1 MKTRWDS
8 TDADK
13 GLYKQGK
20 SYGFMRKGK
29 KTALQWTLL
38 LETHP
43 CVKDRLRIADS
54 NILIWTICRYV
65 SIYNAFDLYI
75 DMWVTCFWSI
85 CRHVSAMRLIYMSTC
100 ECHAFDLY
108 VDMWVPCVWNTC
120 RRWMQRVWPY
130 LSTLECNA
138 FDLYANLWMQRV

>member
-43 CVKDRLRIADS
+43 WVKDRLRIADS

-75 DMWVTCFWSI
+75 DMWVTCVWSI
-85 CRHVSAMRLIYMSTC
+85 CRHVSAMCLIYMSTC

-108 VDMWVPCVWNTC
+108 VDMWVPCVWPIC
-120 RRWMQRVWPY
+120 RHVSAMRLKHMPSVDATRLTV
-130 LSTLECNA
+130 
-138 FDLYANLWMQRV
+138 FIDIGM